1 VTRGVLDTSV
11 VIALGE
17 GTTLELPEEVAV
29 SAMTLGELH
38 VGVLVARTELD
49 RGSRLALLGAVESTI
64 EALPIDAGTARAFG
78 RLVAQARREGRRP
91 GVADALIAATAL
103 AHDLPLVTLDDDFDG
118 FDQLEVV
125 HPD

>member
-1 VTRGVLDTSV
+1 MTRGVLDTSV

-78 RLVAQARREGRRP
+78 RLVAQARQKGRRP

>member
-78 RLVAQARREGRRP
+78 RLVAQARQKGRRP